1 LAPPPHSRFFPSP
14 LPCLHALHSFTS
26 HPTPHTPHPSPTL
39 PPKHSLQNKTLPLQQ
54 DGTIEY
60 QIKLT
65 GELSTNMLS
74 PGEDAGHP
82 ESGTLV
88 APGVNAQHHQHM
100 FAVRID
106 PAIDDAEGGK
116 GVVVSEARAALL
128 PLVFSTQ
135 TATKPF

>member
-1 LAPPPHSRFFPSP
+1 VA
-14 LPCLHALHSFTS
+14 AAA
-26 HPTPHTPHPSPTL
+26 PHPAFLPARTPTSNPG
-39 PPKHSLQNKTLPLQQ
+39 PPITKYTQIQSQ
-54 DGTIEY
+54 DGTIDY

-88 APGVNAQHHQHM
+88 GPGVNAQHHQHM